1 MNRLQRYIFTSVLV
15 TSAWAVAVFA
25 FVLLAGNVVKDLV
38 GALAAGQIEFETFFR
53 LTGLLVPFVVSY
65 ALPMGILTGILLV
78 LGRLSAQQEITAMRA
93 AGLGLVRISAP
104 IFLVA
109 ILGLTLSLIFN
120 LELGPRAKSTY
131 REELAD
137 SIRQNPLS
145 FIVPRTFIRD
155 FPGYVIFVAQKEGS
169 EIRGMWIWE
178 LDKEQRVL
186 KVVRAESGRVDFD
199 EARVSLNLT
208 LFNGQTEFRS
218 TRDPEDFSEARPL
231 LAFESASV
239 ALPLEK
245 VLGKSS
251 FRRKLTWM
259 TFSELLDER
268 QRVIAN
274 AGKLP
279 EREVFEQRITL
290 QYAMQGNF
298 VMAFAVLSFAMVGVP
313 LGIKMQ
319 RRESSANLGLALV
332 LSMTFYFILIVID
345 WMQKMPDVR
354 PDLLL
359 WAPNLIFQGAGV
371 WLFRRVDR
379 Q

>member
-1 MNRLQRYIFTSVLV
+1 MNRLQRYIFSSVFM
-15 TSAWAVAVFA
+15 TSAWAVLVFA
-25 FVLLAGNVVKDLV
+25 FVLLAGNIVKDLV
-38 GALAAGQIEFETFFR
+38 GALAAGQISFETFFR
-53 LTGLLVPFVVSY
+53 LTAMLVPFVVSY

-78 LGRLSAQQEITAMRA
+78 LGRLSAQHEITAMRA
-93 AGLGLVRISAP
+93 AGLGLVRISSP

-109 ILGLTLSLIFN
+109 ILGLALSLIFN
-120 LELGPRAKSTY
+120 LELGPRSKANY
-131 REELAD
+131 RAELAD
-137 SIRQNPLS
+137 SVRNNPLS

-155 FPGYVIFVAQKEGS
+155 FPGYVIFVSEKEGN
-169 EIRGMWIWE
+169 EIRSLWIWE
-178 LDKEQRVL
+178 LDKENRVL
-186 KVVRAESGRVDFD
+186 KFVRAEEGRVDFD

-218 TRDPEDFSEARPL
+218 TRDPEDFSETRPV

-259 TFSELLDER
+259 TISELMAER
-268 QRVIAN
+268 RRVIEN
-274 AGKLP
+274 KEGLP
-279 EREVFEQRITL
+279 AREVFEQRVTL
-290 QYAMQGNF
+290 QYAMQGSF

-332 LSMTFYFILIVID
+332 LSMGFYFILIVID
-345 WMQKMPDVR
+345 WAQKMPDLR

-359 WAPNLIFQGAGV
+359 WAPNLIFQSAGV
-371 WLFRRVDR
+371 WLFLRVDR

>member
-1 MNRLQRYIFTSVLV
+1 
-15 TSAWAVAVFA
+15 
-25 FVLLAGNVVKDLV
+25 
-38 GALAAGQIEFETFFR
+38 
-53 LTGLLVPFVVSY
+53 
-65 ALPMGILTGILLV
+65 
-78 LGRLSAQQEITAMRA
+78 MRA
-93 AGLGLVRISAP
+93 AGLGLVRISSP

-109 ILGLTLSLIFN
+109 ILGLALSLIFN
-120 LELGPRAKSTY
+120 LELGPRSKASY
-131 REELAD
+131 RAELAD
-137 SIRQNPLS
+137 AVRNNPLS
-145 FIVPRTFIRD
+145 CIVPRTFIRD
-155 FPGYVIFVAQKEGS
+155 FPGYVIFVSEKEGN
-169 EIRGMWIWE
+169 EIRSLWIWE
-178 LDKEQRVL
+178 LDKDNRVL
-186 KVVRAESGRVDFD
+186 KFVRAEEGRVDFD

-218 TRDPEDFSEARPL
+218 TRDPEDFSETRPV

-259 TFSELLDER
+259 TISELMAER
-268 QRVIAN
+268 QRVIEN
-274 AGKLP
+274 KDGLP
-279 EREVFEQRITL
+279 AREVFEQRVTL
-290 QYAMQGNF
+290 QYAMQGSF

-332 LSMTFYFILIVID
+332 LSMGFYFILIVID
-345 WMQKMPDVR
+345 WAQKMPDLR

-359 WAPNLIFQGAGV
+359 WAPNLIFQSAGL
-371 WLFRRVDR
+371 WLFLRVDR